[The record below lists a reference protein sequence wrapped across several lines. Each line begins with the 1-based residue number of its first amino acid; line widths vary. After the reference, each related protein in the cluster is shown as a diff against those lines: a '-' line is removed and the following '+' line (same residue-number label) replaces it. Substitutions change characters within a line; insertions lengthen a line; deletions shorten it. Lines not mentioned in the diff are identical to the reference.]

1 VIPFEDWTLH
11 GVWGSPP
18 RFRGPA
24 QAVVVHHSVTR
35 LTGDAIADARTVEN
49 VIHKRGGFSMVAY
62 SYLSHPDGTILEG
75 RSSDYRNGANRNDKG
90 GQFQNSNTVSVC
102 CIGDY
107 RTDRITQPQQQAFAW
122 LMSDLRRDGIITVDA
137 ELLAHRDLAY
147 TQCPAGAYEQ
157 LLTEPQPEVDVAAV
171 LRYLHYLSEQVAARP
186 LSAAK
191 RSTGDAV
198 KVVQERLEAHGHNP
212 GPIDGIF
219 GPKTEAA
226 VESFQRAAG
235 LTVDGIVGPA
245 TWTAL
250 LS

>member
-1 VIPFEDWTLH
+1 
-11 GVWGSPP
+11 
-18 RFRGPA
+18 
-24 QAVVVHHSVTR
+24 VVVHHSVTR

-49 VIHKRGGFSMVAY
+49 VIYKRGGFSMIAY

-90 GQFQNSNTVSVC
+90 GRFANSNTISVC

-107 RTDRITQPQQQAFAW
+107 RTDRITQPQQQSFAQ

-157 LLTEPQPEVDVAAV
+157 LLTEPQPEIDIAAV

-186 LSAAK
+186 LSRTK

-198 KVVQERLEAHGHNP
+198 KVVQQRLEATGHNP

-219 GPKTEAA
+219 GPKTAAA
-226 VESFQRAAG
+226 VESFQRASR

-245 TWTAL
+245 TWAAL

>member
-1 VIPFEDWTLH
+1 VIRFEDWTLH

-24 QAVVVHHSVTR
+24 EGVVVHHSVTNA
-35 LTGDAIADARTVEN
+35 GSDAKAAARIVEH
-49 VIHKRGGFSMVAY
+49 VIHRRGGFSMIAY
-62 SYLSHPDGTILEG
+62 SYLLHPDGTVFEG
-75 RSSDYRNGANRNDKG
+75 RGSDYRNGANRNDKG
-90 GQFQNSNTVSVC
+90 GRFANSNTVSVC

-107 RTDRITQPQQQAFAW
+107 RTDRITQPQQQAFAR

-157 LLTEPQPEVDVAAV
+157 LLTEPQPEIDIAAV

-186 LSAAK
+186 LSRAK

-198 KVVQERLEAHGHNP
+198 KVVQERLKRPATTLARSTASSDRKP
-212 GPIDGIF
+212 S
-219 GPKTEAA
+219 AA
-226 VESFQRAAG
+226 VESFQRASG

-245 TWTAL
+245 TWAAL